1 MDPQLPKSP
10 EEKRAAI
17 EMETQSREL
26 PILFERFL
34 GTNQVDFA
42 IEDDADGTW
51 EMSDDEREKLSMIF
65 HSQEYD
71 AVNWALGSASEVKNR
86 CFSERDDKLW
96 RELILMRSIQRA
108 IEQGTK
114 ESVKIDRNIDL
125 RSAYPE
131 VEAKSFFSVTGEIRV
146 RAKIFDGH
154 HPIFRGS
161 GKYYELFQNVQP
173 ETEQIR
179 ERMSG
184 ESSQGYEDYLKRPRK
199 IIGTASSESISD
211 VIGNLSPDEAYE
223 IARKI
228 AVLCQNI
235 QGYFAKKFGISFGR
249 YDIASAVSSFSEQY
263 PDVITRDD
271 LVELQKEGKAPEFK

>member
-65 HSQEYD
+65 CSQEYD
-71 AVNWALGSASEVKNR
+71 AVDWALGSASEVKNR

-146 RAKIFDGH
+146 KAKIFDGH

-184 ESSQGYEDYLKRPRK
+184 ESSQGYEDYLKRPRR
-199 IIGTASSESISD
+199 IIGTVKSKGISD
-211 VIGNLSPDEAYE
+211 IVGDLSPDEAYE

-235 QGYFAKKFGISFGR
+235 QGYFSKKTGISFGR
-249 YDIASAVSSFSEQY
+249 YDIASGVSSFSEQY

-271 LVELQKEGKAPEFK
+271 LVELQKEGKAPEFR